1 MLARV
6 YAFDWSQTPLGAMEG
21 WPPELRVAVDIC
33 LNSRFPMFVWWGPNL
48 INIYNDSYVPML
60 GKRHPA
66 ALGRPARDSWD
77 DIWSVVGPQADAV
90 MLRGE
95 ATWNERVKLVMER
108 KGYWEDTYF
117 TWSYSPIRDKSGSI
131 RGLFCAVTEETEHV
145 HAEADRDR
153 LAEQRQL
160 ALNAARMG
168 WWRYDPATKLAD
180 FDQRYSEIFGVTGNQ
195 RPNDQLLAR
204 LHPDD
209 LPGVWAKVE
218 ATLDPL
224 DPKPYSAEYRIVV
237 DDGSVRW
244 IEAHGIATFDGA
256 GSTRRAVSFV
266 GTVADVTERRHA
278 EQLLAAQN
286 RALELIAAGAPL
298 KESLGALTS
307 AVEAQSGGQAVAAI
321 LLVDPDDGTLH
332 TGAAPSLPPEY
343 CDAIDGLKAE
353 RGVGT
358 CADAAAR
365 NEIVVTPN
373 LATAPSWQGLSHLPV
388 ALGLKAAWS
397 NPIRGSDERVLGTFG
412 TYFRECREPT
422 ARERQIVEGLSRV
435 AALAI
440 ERARAEEDRR
450 RLLESERAART
461 ESERAGRMKDEF
473 LATLS
478 HELRTPLNAILGW
491 SQVLTSSGGDDKRL
505 ADGLRTIERNAR
517 AQAQI
522 IEDLL
527 DMNRIVNGKVRLD
540 VQRITLEP
548 ILRAAVDG
556 ITPAADA
563 KGVKLQAVL
572 DPLAGPVSG
581 DPARLQQVFWNLL
594 SNAVKFTPRGGRVQV
609 VLERVNSHL
618 EASVIDSGEGIKPEF
633 LPHVFDRFRQ
643 ADATTTRRH
652 GGLGLGL
659 AIVKQLVELHGGSV
673 RAKSAGVGQG
683 STFTVSL
690 PMLPIPA
697 EEVADK
703 RRHPRAIGGAVTSL
717 EAYEDI
723 AGVKVLVVDDEPD
736 TRSLVARLLEER
748 GARIT
753 TASSA
758 AEAMRKIQAA
768 RPDVL
773 VSDIG
778 MPNEDGYTLIRQLR
792 ALSADQGGEVP
803 AIALTAYARAEDRMR
818 SIRAGFQMHVPKPV
832 EPAELIT
839 MIASLAGRK

>member
-1 MLARV
+1 
-6 YAFDWSQTPLGAMEG
+6 
-21 WPPELRVAVDIC
+21 
-33 LNSRFPMFVWWGPNL
+33 
-48 INIYNDSYVPML
+48 
-60 GKRHPA
+60 
-66 ALGRPARDSWD
+66 
-77 DIWSVVGPQADAV
+77 
-90 MLRGE
+90 
-95 ATWNERVKLVMER
+95 
-108 KGYWEDTYF
+108 
-117 TWSYSPIRDKSGSI
+117 
-131 RGLFCAVTEETEHV
+131 
-145 HAEADRDR
+145 
-153 LAEQRQL
+153 
-160 ALNAARMG
+160 
-168 WWRYDPATKLAD
+168 
-180 FDQRYSEIFGVTGNQ
+180 
-195 RPNDQLLAR
+195 
-204 LHPDD
+204 
-209 LPGVWAKVE
+209 
-218 ATLDPL
+218 
-224 DPKPYSAEYRIVV
+224 
-237 DDGSVRW
+237 
-244 IEAHGIATFDGA
+244 
-256 GSTRRAVSFV
+256 
-266 GTVADVTERRHA
+266 
-278 EQLLAAQN
+278 
-286 RALELIAAGAPL
+286 
-298 KESLGALTS
+298 
-307 AVEAQSGGQAVAAI
+307 
-321 LLVDPDDGTLH
+321 
-332 TGAAPSLPPEY
+332 
-343 CDAIDGLKAE
+343 
-353 RGVGT
+353 
-358 CADAAAR
+358 
-365 NEIVVTPN
+365 
-373 LATAPSWQGLSHLPV
+373 
-388 ALGLKAAWS
+388 
-397 NPIRGSDERVLGTFG
+397 
-412 TYFRECREPT
+412 
-422 ARERQIVEGLSRV
+422 
-435 AALAI
+435 
-440 ERARAEEDRR
+440 
-450 RLLESERAART
+450 
-461 ESERAGRMKDEF
+461 MKDEF